1 MAPSGGEG
9 LESQT
14 KEKKVEEMKEELPKP
29 SASSSV
35 IEEKDTKAIEA
46 AKKDAAEKVLK
57 EMAALEEQMSRDVES
72 ARDKV
77 TEAEREAD
85 EASTSASSSDGV
97 EILKTA
103 DGLLRFSVDDDEE
116 GTVAPKVSGAA
127 SSKKLNVPDV
137 ELPAGTKVIRDS
149 EDDGD
154 TK

>member
-1 MAPSGGEG
+1 
-9 LESQT
+9 
-14 KEKKVEEMKEELPKP
+14 
-29 SASSSV
+29 
-35 IEEKDTKAIEA
+35 
-46 AKKDAAEKVLK
+46 
-57 EMAALEEQMSRDVES
+57 MSRDVES

-85 EASTSASSSDGV
+85 EASISASSSDD

-103 DGLLRFSVDDDEE
+103 DGMLRFSVDDDE
-116 GTVAPKVSGAA
+116 GTIMKVRERLLQVK
-127 SSKKLNVPDV
+127 SKKLNVPDV